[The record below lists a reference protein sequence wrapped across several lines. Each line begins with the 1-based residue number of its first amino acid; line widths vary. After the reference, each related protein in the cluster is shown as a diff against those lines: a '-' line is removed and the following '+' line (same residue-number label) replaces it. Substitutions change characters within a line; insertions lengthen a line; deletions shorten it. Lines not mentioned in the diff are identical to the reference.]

1 MSTRHSFLST
11 TGLIRPPS
19 VASVAEEPL
28 PFPYRHA
35 RSGGTKP
42 RRRTPNTETQPA
54 NKPLAPLP
62 TRAGIVPLGPAFL
75 IGIAVLLSLLFTTA
89 LSCAFI
95 PDEDERPFAAV
106 LENAAANTPGI
117 VLIGDDVDVDID
129 EPAITIRWSI
139 IACGPDFVLPG
150 SEGTHGSLSCGLP
163 VMPLAVFVDGDKE
176 PATTYD
182 PSLFPFLIDGG
193 QRNRRNMF
201 QFDDDHVLDVHQARN
216 YPFDTYVL
224 TSSLRAVSTADNA
237 SLPIQRLSTISLTS
251 SFVVTSSDTASYLKG
266 INDTQEPSRDLTL
279 QVVRPAEARMYA
291 LLLFGISWML
301 AHATMA
307 LVVFSWNLEGA
318 ERLPKYLA
326 STFIV
331 ILLIP
336 QLRNAMPD
344 GPDFDGESSRFYD
357 SIGFFPQMLVSAVSA
372 IMLIAMMV
380 KREIQA
386 FEDSVIPEEV
396 RKEAPGPISAG
407 LLRMRRGGASV
418 DINHVRNLSRS
429 LSVFGRS

>member
-1 MSTRHSFLST
+1 MSTRQSFLST
-11 TGLIRPPS
+11 TSLIRPPS
-19 VASVAEEPL
+19 IASVAEESL

-42 RRRTPNTETQPA
+42 RKRTPNTEVQTA
-54 NKPLAPLP
+54 STPLAPLP

-95 PDEDERPFAAV
+95 PDEDEHPFAAL
-106 LENAAANTPGI
+106 LEDAAANTPGI
-117 VLIGDDVDVDID
+117 VFIGDDVDVDID

-139 IACGPDFVLPG
+139 IACGPEFVLPG
-150 SEGTHGSLSCGLP
+150 SEGTHGSSNCGLP
-163 VMPLAVFVDGDKE
+163 AMPLSVYVDGDRE

-182 PSLFPFLIDGG
+182 PSIFPFFVNSG

-201 QFDDDHVLDVHQARN
+201 QFDDDHVLDVHKARY

-237 SLPIQRLSTISLTS
+237 SLPIQHLSTISLTS
-251 SFVVTSSDTASYLKG
+251 SFVTTSSDAASYVKG
-266 INDTQEPSRDLTL
+266 ANDTQEPSRDLTL
-279 QVVRPAEARMYA
+279 QVIRPAEARMYA

-307 LVVFSWNLEGA
+307 LVVFSWNVEGA
-318 ERLPKYLA
+318 DRLPKYLA

-344 GPDFDGESSRFYD
+344 GPDLDGVLID

-372 IMLIAMMV
+372 ITLIAMMV

-386 FEDSVIPEEV
+386 FEGSIVPEEV

-407 LLRMRRGGASV
+407 LLRMRRGGVSV

-429 LSVFGRS
+429 LSVFGQRP